1 MGRSMRIFRTTLAVM
16 AVCAATVPAVSTR
29 DEHPA
34 LVRDRVIHP
43 SPEIRVLRPSPEI
56 RVLRPSPEI
65 RVIRPSPEMKAV
77 PTGSLELRLDGN
89 GLRLGTPVFI
99 RIFKEESELELWMR
113 GDHGW
118 VLFQT
123 YPICKWSGELG
134 PKLKRGDKQ
143 APEGFYRVGASQLNP
158 QSRRYRAFN
167 LGFPNAYDR
176 EWGRTGSYLMV
187 HGGCTSVGCYAMTD
201 AQVGDIY
208 RLVEGALANG
218 AEAVDVHAFPF
229 RMTEVNMARHLAS
242 PWRNFWRELKRGYD
256 IFEQAREIP
265 AVGVVERHYVFE
277 TPGVDTL
284 PSSASRIT
292 AWR

>member
-1 MGRSMRIFRTTLAVM
+1 MQ
-16 AVCAATVPAVSTR
+16 
-29 DEHPA
+29 
-34 LVRDRVIHP
+34 VI
-43 SPEIRVLRPSPEI
+43 RPSPEI
-56 RVLRPSPEI
+56 R
-65 RVIRPSPEMKAV
+65 AV
-77 PTGSLELRLDGN
+77 PTGSLELRLDAK
-89 GLRLGTPVFI
+89 GLRIGAPVFI

-113 GDHGW
+113 GDQGW

-134 PKLKRGDKQ
+134 PKLKQGDRQ

-158 QSRRYRAFN
+158 NSRRYRAFN

-201 AQVGDIY
+201 AQAGDIY

-229 RMTEVNMARHLAS
+229 RMTEVNLARHLAS

-256 IFEQAREIP
+256 IFEQTREIP

-284 PSSASRIT
+284 PSSTSRIT